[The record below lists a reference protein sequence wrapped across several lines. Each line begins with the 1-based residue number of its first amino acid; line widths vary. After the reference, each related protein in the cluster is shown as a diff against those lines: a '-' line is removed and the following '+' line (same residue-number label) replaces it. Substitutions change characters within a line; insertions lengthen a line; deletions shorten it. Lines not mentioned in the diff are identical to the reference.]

1 MALGGGTF
9 IAQNKKLPG
18 TYINFV
24 SAQSASS
31 ALSERGAAAVGVVT
45 GWGVSGDIFSVT
57 SEDFQKHSTEL
68 FGSDITSDDLKG
80 LRDIFMNA
88 RTVYCYRLDG
98 GGVKASCTYA
108 SAKFPGTKGNSL
120 KIVITANVDDNEKFD
135 VTTVYGTQTVDTQ
148 TGVASAAELRSND
161 WVDFISTATLAATA
175 GTSLTGGTDGTV
187 NGAAHQAFLD
197 KLEAFSFNALG
208 CNSTE
213 STIKALYVNYCR
225 RLRDELGRKFQVV
238 VQGYAADYEGAVNVK
253 NSVTD
258 TGAAGNELIWWVT
271 GVVAGTAVNA
281 SCTNMVYNGEYTINT
296 DYTQSQLENAIDQ
309 GEFTFHKAGD
319 SVNVLTDINSLVTTT
334 DTKGSIFK
342 KNQTIRVID
351 QIANDTAVIFNEG
364 YIGKVP
370 NDTPGREALRSE
382 IIALHE
388 NLSDL
393 RAIEDFRESD
403 IAISQG
409 ADASSVVVTDAVTVV
424 NAMEKL
430 YMTVTVA

>member
-45 GWGVSGDIFSVT
+45 GWGVSGSIFEVT
-57 SEDFQKHSTEL
+57 SEEFQKYSMKL
-68 FGSDITSDDLKG
+68 FGSDITSDELKG
-80 LRDIFMNA
+80 LRDLFMNA

-175 GTSLTGGTDGTV
+175 GTPLTGGTDGTV

>member
-45 GWGVSGDIFSVT
+45 GWGVSGSIFEVT
-57 SEDFQKHSTEL
+57 SEEFQKYSMKL
-68 FGSDITSDDLKG
+68 FGSDITSDELKG
-80 LRDIFMNA
+80 LRDLFMNA

-108 SAKFPGTKGNSL
+108 SAKFPGTKGNNL
-120 KIVITANVDDNEKFD
+120 KIVITANVDDSEKFD
-135 VTTVYGTQTVDTQ
+135 VTTVYGTETVDTQ

-175 GTSLTGGTDGTV
+175 GTPLTGGTDGTV

-281 SCTNMVYNGEYTINT
+281 SCTNMAYNGEYTINT